1 MVAQRLR
8 DYEMMMILTPEA
20 TEEEVT
26 SSVDRISK
34 FIEDQGG
41 SVTSQETIGQRRLA
55 YSINKFMEGIYVLV
69 YLSLDAKEVIALDRN
84 LLGSDDVL
92 RHLIMKK

>member
-55 YSINKFMEGIYVLV
+55 YSINKFMEGT
-69 YLSLDAKEVIALDRN
+69 SESQPASSN
-84 LLGSDDVL
+84 
-92 RHLIMKK
+92 RHNRKY

>member
-1 MVAQRLR
+1 
-8 DYEMMMILTPEA
+8 MILTPEA

-41 SVTSQETIGQRRLA
+41 SVTSPETIGQRRLA

-69 YLSLDAKEVIALDRN
+69 YLSLDAKDVIALDRN

>member
-8 DYEMMMILTPEA
+8 DYEMMMILTPET

-41 SVTSQETIGQRRLA
+41 SVTSHETIGQRRLA

-69 YLSLDAKEVIALDRN
+69 YLSLDAKDVIALDRN

>member
-1 MVAQRLR
+1 M
-8 DYEMMMILTPEA
+8 
-20 TEEEVT
+20 
-26 SSVDRISK
+26 ISK

-41 SVTSQETIGQRRLA
+41 SVTSQEPIGQRRLA
-55 YSINKFMEGIYVLV
+55 YSINKFMEGIYVLI
-69 YLSLDAKEVIALDRN
+69 YLSLDAKDVIALDRN